1 MRLRGRSDAELDR
14 EPYLCLAL
22 AEVWDGKRQMIEND
36 IEKALK
42 VLIDSAITD
51 DELISSVGDSD
62 VSLIKGKRILIFS
75 SDAISVNPSIT
86 NVFELTCSV
95 QLLMNPRENTETQM
109 EERSNEISSVL
120 TSTSII
126 EDMNAEMSEGQIISA
141 RLYDLRR
148 EVIDNLWIRTANIR
162 FISATS

>member
-1 MRLRGRSDAELDR
+1 MKSQGRNEQNLDM
-14 EPYLCLAL
+14 ETYVCLAL
-22 AEVWDGKRQMIEND
+22 AEVWDGKRKMIEND

-42 VLIDSAITD
+42 TLIDSAITD
-51 DELISSVGDSD
+51 VDLSSSVGDSE
-62 VSLIKGKRILIFS
+62 VALKKGKRIIIFA

-95 QLLMNPRENTETQM
+95 QLLMNPRDNSETQM
-109 EERSNEISSVL
+109 EERSNEIGSVL

-126 EDMNAEMSEGQIISA
+126 ADMNSEMSEGQIISA